1 MGDSQDGR
9 VAEYEAKRQFDETPE
24 PAGASVDGDVDP
36 LTAPTGDSFVI
47 QQHYAT
53 RLHHDVRLEMLN
65 GDTPVL
71 VSWAVPKQLP
81 RDRSEK
87 HLAIR
92 TEDHPFEYGT
102 FEGTI
107 PEGNYGAGEVRIFDR
122 GTYEM
127 VERTEDRITFRLD
140 GERLRGRYHLVK
152 TDMEDGGEQWLALLS
167 EDMRPEAHER
177 PPLRPMLATLT
188 GHSFD
193 DPAWSFEPKWD
204 GIRALAVCDT
214 VTRLVSRRGNNVTDG
229 YPELRS
235 LHERLVALDAIVDGE
250 IVAFEDGRPSFQ
262 RLQRRMHVR
271 DPRRLGRLS
280 RQIPVV
286 FMAFDL
292 LYLDGVDLTAET
304 FTDRRRRLEEIVV
317 ISDHLQLSPVVA
329 ESGQALFAAAR
340 EQNLEGIV
348 AKRSASA
355 YEPGKRSRSW
365 LKVKFVFEADVV
377 IAGWTEGEGRRAGKI
392 GSLVMAVFEGDHLR
406 YVGNVGTGFD
416 HAALEAATDLLAPL
430 ESDDAPFLADTIR
443 SNRELRDAHWVE
455 PELVATVEHREL
467 TGAGKLRAPAFKG
480 WRDDKE
486 PQECTFDQLR
496 PDTGPPD

>member
-1 MGDSQDGR
+1 M
-9 VAEYEAKRQFDETPE
+9 AEYEAKRQFDQTPE
-24 PAGASVDGDVDP
+24 PAGTSVERDVDP

-81 RDRSEK
+81 RDRGEK

-92 TEDHPFEYGT
+92 TEDHPFEYGS
-102 FEGTI
+102 FEGSI

-127 VERTEDRITFRLD
+127 LERTEDRITFRLD

-152 TDMEDGGEQWLALLS
+152 TDVEEGREQWLALLS
-167 EDMRPEAHER
+167 EDMRPEAQER
-177 PPLRPMLATLT
+177 PPLRPMLATLA

-204 GIRALAVCDT
+204 GIRALASCDAE
-214 VTRLVSRRGNNVTDG
+214 TRLVSRNGNNVTAG
-229 YPELRS
+229 YPDLQS
-235 LHERLVALDAIVDGE
+235 LHERLVALDAILDGE

-262 RLQRRMHVR
+262 RLQGRMHVR
-271 DPRRLGRLS
+271 DPKRLERLA

-286 FMAFDL
+286 FMVFDL
-292 LYLDGVDLTAET
+292 IYLDGVDLTGET
-304 FTDRRRRLEEIVV
+304 FTDRRRRLEEVV
-317 ISDHLQLSPVVA
+317 VTSDQLQLSPVVA
-329 ESGQALFAAAR
+329 ENGQALFAAAR
-340 EQNLEGIV
+340 EQKLEGIV
-348 AKRSASA
+348 AKRNGSV

-365 LKVKFVFEADVV
+365 LKVKLVYEADVV
-377 IAGWTEGEGRRAGKI
+377 IAGWTEGEGRRAGSI
-392 GSLVMAVFEGDHLR
+392 GSLVMAVFDGDDLR

-416 HAALEAATDLLAPL
+416 SAALDAAADLLAPL
-430 ESDDAPFLADTIR
+430 ESAAAPFPGETMR
-443 SNRELRDAHWVE
+443 SNRELRGAHWVE

-467 TGAGKLRAPAFKG
+467 TGAGKLRAPAFKR

-486 PQECTFDQLR
+486 PGECTFDQLR
-496 PDTGPPD
+496 PEGSLPG